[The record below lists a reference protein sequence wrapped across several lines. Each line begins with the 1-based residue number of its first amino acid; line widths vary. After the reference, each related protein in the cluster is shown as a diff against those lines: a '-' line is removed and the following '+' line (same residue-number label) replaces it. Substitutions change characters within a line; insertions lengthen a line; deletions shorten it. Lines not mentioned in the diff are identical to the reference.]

1 MLEFL
6 LSNIVVMFVSNM
18 SLLFFDEFII
28 ELWICLVNVDLSVFY
43 FCFLSWMEVV
53 KEVIGSYVLFFV
65 VIINGNFVIICKDG
79 V

>member
-43 FCFLSWMEVV
+43 FCFLSQMEVV

-65 VIINGNFVIICKDG
+65 VIINGDFVIICKDG